1 MPPPSTS
8 TLPRY
13 SPWTISAAPTA
24 HQRRLDLAAR
34 CAALPPTNAGQL
46 VGPGREAAH
55 QAQEKHRSG
64 SCCPAARSGAP
75 ACERAARRGSPRPR
89 FGAGAGCHGPRPR
102 SRRYSR
108 PPTPRFGLSM
118 TCRAT
123 LAPPKRACFEGI
135 FRGARRTRRPA
146 SAGTT
151 MLAGLPHAGRTHL
164 RRWSRLRSRS
174 CLTGSERA
182 LEGVAAGGRRWV
194 SLQVVERRS

>member
-24 HQRRLDLAAR
+24 HQRRLGLPAR
-34 CAALPPTNAGQL
+34 CAALPPTNAGRL
-46 VGPGREAAH
+46 VGSGRAAARK
-55 QAQEKHRSG
+55 AQEEHKS
-64 SCCPAARSGAP
+64 SSLCPAAWPGAP
-75 ACERAARRGSPRPR
+75 ACERAARRGSPRPI

-108 PPTPRFGLSM
+108 PPTPRSGLSM

-123 LAPPKRACFEGI
+123 LAPPKRACFAGVL
-135 FRGARRTRRPA
+135 RGARRRRRPA

-151 MLAGLPHAGRTHL
+151 MRAVLPHAGRAHL

-174 CLTGSERA
+174 CLTGSERP
-182 LEGVAAGGRRWV
+182 LEGMAAGGRRWV
-194 SLQVVERRS
+194 SLRVVERRS